1 MRSAIC
7 CWLSNSSFL
16 ASLSIPFAIIKP
28 TGIVIIIR
36 ITIKVTILCQ
46 PPNKRFLIFLKKL
59 PTPRQKAA
67 LFSVFLRRFSSRA
80 TARFCF
86 LRILAFSFSS
96 PITRVSSAFCCFW
109 TSILALASAAF
120 SQQLPCWQR
129 LLFLALRAASFLRCS
144 APSTLTKYSVS
155 PFFLISSALNFSSFS
170 SKEIPSI
177 STVSVFYSYLAS
189 ALFIS
194 LTFIRSGSN
203 I

>member
-120 SQQLPCWQR
+120 FSAAS
-129 LLFLALRAASFLRCS
+129 LLAAALAAIASRSAIAASFLALRAASFLRCS
-144 APSTLTKYSVS
+144 APSTLTKYSIL
-155 PFFLISSALNFSSFS
+155 PFFLISSDL
-170 SKEIPSI
+170 KII
-177 STVSVFYSYLAS
+177 S
-189 ALFIS
+189 
-194 LTFIRSGSN
+194 
-203 I
+203 